1 MTKYAAAL
9 FLACSL
15 CAQGDSIY
23 INGSELEVGMP
34 KSDVLALLAE
44 RNDLIKVTGVGV
56 DDGWCVRAKTDH
68 GQAACGD
75 FIQFAADKL
84 TAVSRQ
90 MGSASGEDSASM
102 MASFFSVLDGLEK
115 AGKTDLAF
123 STKEVE
129 TDEHI
134 RLRILSFVAGG
145 KAYTFYI
152 NQPVGSQSGKSSS
165 IELQERFAGA
175 SDRAK

>member
-9 FLACSL
+9 LLACSL
-15 CAQGDSIY
+15 CAQSDSIY
-23 INGSELEVGMP
+23 VNGSELKVGMP

-44 RNDLIKVTGVGV
+44 RNDLIKVTGAGV
-56 DDGWCVRAKTDH
+56 DDGWCVRAKKDRS
-68 GQAACGD
+68 QAACGD
-75 FIQFAADKL
+75 FIQFVADKL
-84 TAVSRQ
+84 TAASRQ
-90 MGSASGEDSASM
+90 MGSTSGEDSAAM
-102 MASFFSVLDGLEK
+102 MASFFSVLAGFEK
-115 AGKTDLAF
+115 TGKTDLAF

-129 TDEHI
+129 TDDHV

-165 IELQERFAGA
+165 VELQERFAGA